1 MLSQDP
7 FENPGFAQ
15 CVTSIVE
22 ERLAVY
28 RGSSVDA
35 AIELLPSSF
44 SESPRPSMNLD
55 TAYLGLTTASTDIF
69 PSDVDRTDSP
79 TLPSPEP
86 PQAVSAFV
94 PEVSERAPVV
104 SFDAPGRA
112 LQCTLTFADGMKM
125 TVYKHEVPPMQPFC
139 YTTDLQR
146 LIQSWDDSSTDWAPP
161 PDHPII
167 IHGRPIPIKF
177 WEELYRFNEMASGE
191 WKRLKSDW
199 SNWQVCSWPFLS
211 FFCLLIFDLS
221 VLHAGLS
228 S

>member
-28 RGSSVDA
+28 QGSSVDA
-35 AIELLPSSF
+35 AIEPLPSSF

-86 PQAVSAFV
+86 PQAVSALCLKSPREHLWYLLMPWQGF
-94 PEVSERAPVV
+94 
-104 SFDAPGRA
+104 
-112 LQCTLTFADGMKM
+112 
-125 TVYKHEVPPMQPFC
+125 TVYADLCQWHEN
-139 YTTDLQR
+139 DS
-146 LIQSWDDSSTDWAPP
+146 IQT
-161 PDHPII
+161 
-167 IHGRPIPIKF
+167 
-177 WEELYRFNEMASGE
+177 
-191 WKRLKSDW
+191 
-199 SNWQVCSWPFLS
+199 
-211 FFCLLIFDLS
+211 
-221 VLHAGLS
+221 
-228 S
+228 